1 MLRER
6 LVERQKAEGLRD
18 GEMARLL
25 GMPRT
30 SYSSVK
36 VGRYRISMRVAK
48 RIAAVYPDL
57 APLALQEDPEEE
69 AAAAEAAA
77 QRIAKRRRTKREN
90 GS

>member
-6 LVERQKAEGLRD
+6 LVERQRQDGLRD
-18 GEMARLL
+18 GEMAKLL

-30 SYSSVK
+30 SYSSLK
-36 VGRYRISMRVAK
+36 VGRYGISMRVAK

-57 APLALQEDPEEE
+57 APLALIEDPEEE
-69 AAAAEAAA
+69 AAAKEAREA
-77 QRIAKRRRTKREN
+77 RIEKRRATKREN